1 MKPGISILLFS
12 IIFLAGCGKP
22 APEEYVGK
30 ATLAIN
36 EKNFALA
43 LEEFEKLINDHPN
56 SPQAEEAMFT
66 IAKIQSDE
74 LKDFP
79 KAIAAY
85 KRYMEKYPNGHQA
98 PLALFMTGYIFHNEL
113 HDLDNARST
122 FETYL
127 SKYPDHEM
135 VPSARFELENLGR
148 PPEEILPN
156 LQEKMPVTA
165 AQTASKPSVK
175 KN

>member
-1 MKPGISILLFS
+1 MKFGISILLLS
-12 IIFLAGCGKP
+12 IILLASCGKP

-30 ATLAIN
+30 ATVAIN

-43 LEEFEKLINDHPN
+43 IEEFEKLIKDLPD

-85 KRYMEKYPNGHQA
+85 KRYLEKYPNGSQA
-98 PLALFMTGYIFHNEL
+98 PLAVFMTGYIFHNEL

-122 FETYL
+122 FESYL

-156 LQEKMPVTA
+156 LQEKTPVTA
-165 AQTASKPSVK
+165 AQASSKPPTK